1 MSQHYL
7 RQLFAPETIA
17 VFGASTTPGSV
28 GTTLFANLV
37 RGGYAGRL
45 YAINPKYTHIDG
57 HPCLPDIR
65 QIDGKVDLAVITT
78 PRHTVADILNACG
91 EKGVRA
97 VIIISAGFGEQGG
110 DGKAL
115 EQTVLDISRRYQM
128 RILGPN
134 CLGLIHPSLG
144 MNATFSKNS
153 ARPGQLALVSQSGA
167 LCTAML
173 DWAEAREIGFSSIVS
188 LGDTADIDFG
198 DVLDYLAQDPETH
211 SILLYVEG
219 IRHARRFISGLRIA
233 ARLKP
238 VIVLKA
244 GRHEAGMRAAVTH
257 TGAMVG
263 GDDVFEAA
271 LQRAGAVRAL
281 TVEQLFSA
289 ARLLAS
295 RYRVRG
301 NRLAIITNGGGL
313 GVMATDRAIDL
324 NIEMATLS
332 PATLQQLDSTLPAYW
347 SHANPVDLLGDA
359 TPARYETAL
368 RACLQD
374 PGVDGVLV
382 MLSPQAMTDGMA
394 CAEAVIALA
403 EQSDKPVMTCWM
415 GGTLL
420 AEAKQLFATRHIP
433 GFNSPESCI
442 EGFAFLAAHYHNQQL
457 LMQVPDSIPAH
468 REPELD
474 GPRQI
479 LHTALAEQRQ
489 LLNITESKAILDA
502 FSIPVT
508 RSINCD
514 TVDAALDAAASLGYP
529 VAMKIL
535 SPDISHKSDAGG
547 VRLNI
552 ADAQALRTTY
562 ADMIDQI
569 HTRLPEANI
578 TGVTIETMYR
588 PVHGRE
594 LMVGVIR
601 DPVFGP
607 VISFGSGGINVEV
620 MHDRALALPPLNTF
634 LIHKMISQTR
644 VAGMLRQYR
653 NVPAIDMN
661 ALVAVLHRVS
671 DLVCEL
677 PEIISLD
684 INPLIADENGI
695 IALDAR
701 IEIAAPGAGRERY
714 AHMAIQPYPVDLV
727 STHRLADGTEIVIR
741 PIRPEDAALEKSF
754 ISRLSAQSR
763 YFRFM
768 QEIKE
773 LNQEMLVRFTQLDY
787 DRELAL
793 IAVLKNTGE
802 STETELGVARY
813 IMNPDGKSCEFALVV
828 ADEWQGRG
836 LGSQLMKLLMR
847 AAHMRG
853 FTEMNGEVL
862 HENTAMLDLV
872 AYLGFNITVNNEDPA
887 IRVVSIQL

>member
-7 RQLFAPETIA
+7 RQLFAPESIA
-17 VFGASTTPGSV
+17 VFGASTTAGSV

-37 RGGYAGRL
+37 RGGYRGRL
-45 YAINPKYTHIDG
+45 YAINPKYTHING

-65 QIDGKVDLAVITT
+65 QIEDKVDLAVITT
-78 PRHTVADILNACG
+78 PRHTVAEILQSCG

-97 VIIISAGFGEQGG
+97 VIIISAGFGEQGV

-115 EQTVLDISRRYQM
+115 EQTVLDIGRRYQM

-134 CLGLIHPSLG
+134 CLGLIHPALRL
-144 MNATFSKNS
+144 NATFSKNS

-219 IRHARRFISGLRIA
+219 IRNARRFISGLRVA

-238 VIVLKA
+238 LIVLKA

-271 LQRAGAVRAL
+271 LERAGAVRAL

-301 NRLAIITNGGGL
+301 KRLAIITNGGGL

-324 NIEMATLS
+324 DIEMATLS
-332 PATLQQLDSTLPAYW
+332 PATLQLLNSTLPAYW
-347 SHANPVDLLGDA
+347 SRANPVDLLGDA
-359 TPARYETAL
+359 TPARYEAAL

-394 CAEAVIALA
+394 CAESVITLA

-442 EGFAFLAAHYHNQQL
+442 EGFAFLAAHYHNQQM
-457 LMQVPDSIPAH
+457 LMQVPDSIPAQ

-474 GPRQI
+474 EPRRI
-479 LHTALAEQRQ
+479 LRSALAEHRT
-489 LLNITESKAILDA
+489 LLNITESKAILNA

-508 RSINCD
+508 RSIDCHS
-514 TVDAALDAAASLGYP
+514 VEEALAAAETLGYP

-535 SPDISHKSDAGG
+535 SPEISHKSDAGG

-552 ADAQALRTTY
+552 TDSHTLRTTY
-562 ADMIDQI
+562 ADMVSRI
-569 HTRLPEANI
+569 HTLRPDANI

-588 PVHGRE
+588 PVQGRE

-607 VISFGSGGINVEV
+607 VISFGSGGIHVEV
-620 MHDRALALPPLNTF
+620 LRDRALALPPLNTF
-634 LIHKMISQTR
+634 LIRKMINHTR
-644 VAGMLRQYR
+644 VAGLLRQYR

-677 PEIISLD
+677 PEIRSVD

-695 IALDAR
+695 MALDAR
-701 IEIAAPGAGRERY
+701 IEIAAPATAQERY
-714 AHMAIQPYPVDLV
+714 AHMAIEPYPVHLV
-727 STHRLADGTEIVIR
+727 STHTLADGTKIVLR
-741 PIRPEDAALEKSF
+741 PIRPEDATIEKNF
-754 ISRLSAQSR
+754 IWKLSAQSR

-787 DRELAL
+787 DRELAML
-793 IAVLKNTGE
+793 AVLGNGTADETG
-802 STETELGVARY
+802 LGVARY

-828 ADEWQGRG
+828 ADEWQGKGIGTR
-836 LGSQLMKLLMR
+836 LMQVLMQ
-847 AAHMRG
+847 AARQRG
-853 FTEMNGEVL
+853 FDEMTGEVIT
-862 HENTAMLDLV
+862 ENTNMLQLV
-872 AYLGFNITVNNEDPA
+872 SELGFSVRRKQDDPTVSEIN
-887 IRVVSIQL
+887 RRL

>member
-7 RQLFAPETIA
+7 RQLFAPESIA
-17 VFGASTTPGSV
+17 VFGASTTSGSV

-37 RGGYAGRL
+37 RGGYSGRL
-45 YAINPKYTHIDG
+45 YAINPKYTRIDG
-57 HPCLPDIR
+57 HPCVADIR
-65 QIDGKVDLAVITT
+65 QIEDKVDLAVITT
-78 PRHTVADILNACG
+78 PRHTVADILRACG

-115 EQTVLDISRRYQM
+115 EQTVLDISRHYQM

-134 CLGLIHPSLG
+134 CLGLIHPSLS
-144 MNATFSKNS
+144 MNATFSKNR

-301 NRLAIITNGGGL
+301 KRLAIITNGGGL

-324 NIEMATLS
+324 DIEMAALS

-347 SHANPVDLLGDA
+347 SRANPVDLLGDA
-359 TPARYETAL
+359 TPARYEAAL
-368 RACLQD
+368 SACLQD
-374 PGVDGVLV
+374 TGVDGVLV

-420 AEAKQLFATRHIP
+420 ADAKQLFAARHIP

-502 FSIPVT
+502 FSISVT
-508 RSINCD
+508 RSIDCD
-514 TVDAALDAAASLGYP
+514 TVDAALNAAASLGYP

-552 ADAQALRTTY
+552 ADAQALRATY
-562 ADMIDQI
+562 ADIIDQI
-569 HTRLPEANI
+569 HSRLPEANI

-607 VISFGSGGINVEV
+607 VISFGSGGIHVEV

-653 NVPAIDMN
+653 NVPAINMD

-701 IEIAAPGAGRERY
+701 IEIAAPVAGRERY
-714 AHMAIQPYPVDLV
+714 THMAIQPYPVHLV
-727 STHRLADGTEIVIR
+727 STHRLADGTDIVIR

-754 ISRLSAQSR
+754 ISQLSRQSR

-787 DRELAL
+787 DRELAML
-793 IAVLKNTGE
+793 AVLNNGTGN
-802 STETELGVARY
+802 ETGLGVARY

-828 ADEWQGRG
+828 ADEWQGKGIGTR
-836 LGSQLMKLLMR
+836 LMQLLME
-847 AAHMRG
+847 AARLRG
-853 FTEMNGEVL
+853 FIEMTGEVIT
-862 HENTAMLDLV
+862 ENSNMLQLV
-872 AYLGFNITVNNEDPA
+872 RELGFSVTRKQDDPA
-887 IRVVSIQL
+887 VCEISRQL